1 MELVLLK
8 CNRWKTSC
16 EIQEVI
22 NEYTEEFYE
31 DKCLD
36 ATKIIENMEKGTA
49 PGCNILL
56 DK

>member
-1 MELVLLK
+1 MENK
-8 CNRWKTSC
+8 F